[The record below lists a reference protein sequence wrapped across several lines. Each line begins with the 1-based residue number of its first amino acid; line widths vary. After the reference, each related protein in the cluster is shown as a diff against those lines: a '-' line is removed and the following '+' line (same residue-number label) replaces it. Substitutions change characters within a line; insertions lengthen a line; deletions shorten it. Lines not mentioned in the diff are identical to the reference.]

1 MKTLKVIF
9 TTVVMAL
16 VFTSCNKQNIQPNQT
31 QTQPQTKSIMLTFMS
46 SEYAEMSAKT
56 NVTYTDGSGQFHQE
70 EFFIGGYNGA
80 LNLTDV
86 NMNEPVIISSG
97 ASTTLYGVGGGQIT
111 IYDYGT
117 YNLYVD
123 GALTQSIYT
132 DLFFWSI
139 NY

>member
-9 TTVVMAL
+9 ATVVMGI

-31 QTQPQTKSIMLTFMS
+31 QTQSQTKSIMLTFMS
-46 SEYAEMSAKT
+46 SEYVEMSAKT
-56 NVTYTDGSGQFHQE
+56 NVTYTDGSGQLHQE

-80 LNLTDV
+80 LSLTDV
-86 NMNEPVIISSG
+86 NMNEPVIINSG

-111 IYDYGT
+111 NYYYGT

-139 NY
+139 N